1 MGGLEVTKW
10 VKKVLVNCYYGKK
23 VKVKIVAYSPDIYS
37 YVCSTYFTCPLARWT
52 SMLPATIG
60 PTLDLCTRYPLRL
73 GGPRQCGIK
82 SCLALPHMTNVG
94 NWTPDFEISSPTP
107 RTNTLFTW
115 PHARAKETCTLTNL
129 QRWHSWWQGSVY
141 FWHCF
146 RDDGFTL
153 MACVR
158 SQRKHTYV
166 LADTRVITYV
176 IPSVMSSRQG
186 GLARV
191 QHDHWSTSV
200 PKYTDVWVC
209 VTWRELT
216 NHVPLFTL
224 KIWNLITE

>member
-1 MGGLEVTKW
+1 MHDDGFVWLMFVHERFS
-10 VKKVLVNCYYGKK
+10 
-23 VKVKIVAYSPDIYS
+23 ASEQ
-37 YVCSTYFTCPLARWT
+37 
-52 SMLPATIG
+52 
-60 PTLDLCTRYPLRL
+60 TLNSQNHGVHYMSVITDLHAVILFYLR
-73 GGPRQCGIK
+73 
-82 SCLALPHMTNVG
+82 
-94 NWTPDFEISSPTP
+94 ETP
-107 RTNTLFTW
+107 R
-115 PHARAKETCTLTNL
+115 LTNL
-129 QRWHSWWQGSVY
+129 KRWHCWWHGSVY

-176 IPSVMSSRQG
+176 IPFVMSLRQG
-186 GLARV
+186 GLARML
-191 QHDHWSTSV
+191 HDHWSTSV

-209 VTWRELT
+209 ITWRELT